1 MSVSSQSALWTAMN
15 VNKVLANTGGIYS
28 ALQIK
33 NIFPACLVKRT
44 TTKNPDKLQS
54 G

>member
-1 MSVSSQSALWTAMN
+1 MN
-15 VNKVLANTGGIYS
+15 VNKVLANTVGIYS

-33 NIFPACLVKRT
+33 NIFPACLVKG
-44 TTKNPDKLQS
+44 TKKDKLHS